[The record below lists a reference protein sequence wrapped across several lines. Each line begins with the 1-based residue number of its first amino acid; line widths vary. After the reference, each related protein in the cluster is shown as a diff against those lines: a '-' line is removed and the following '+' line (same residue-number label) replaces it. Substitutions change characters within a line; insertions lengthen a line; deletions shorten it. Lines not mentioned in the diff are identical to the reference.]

1 MGNDVKINIV
11 AQDSTA
17 PGLSSV
23 ENNIKAV
30 ETETAK
36 SVSLLDQLKN
46 KLNDTGNAGAAG
58 FKSLTS
64 SASSSTGVLDVL
76 GGGVSNVTSL
86 VGGMGSA
93 FGGVA
98 ALLAGGAIFNESIQA
113 ISSEASATKSLM
125 NTLGMT
131 SAAASDMRVQLDLV
145 GISTD
150 DYTGMAMKFD
160 RQLKTNE
167 TSLNALGV
175 ATRGGNGELLDQET
189 LLKNAANSM
198 MDYKAGT
205 DRNEVAMRLFGRTA
219 SEAFALVKLNDAVS
233 VRATELSNA
242 YGLALDDVSMK
253 KVKDYKVAMN
263 EVKLAGESVTAHL
276 GEAVMPSLT
285 GLANMFTS
293 VAEEAVPVINN
304 GLELVGTVFTGVS
317 DVIQAGVKGVNQIF
331 FSLKGVASAAF
342 GVDMPADFLTWST
355 AMKVAG
361 TAVAVVVSG
370 AKVVIDSL
378 VFSAQAGAIAFSTF
392 AQMASPSNLID
403 PEKEV
408 AIFKKGLSDI
418 QAFHNTW
425 SSNMDANAKTVE
437 SSMTKIWMSSDEVTK
452 SVTKQGKSYTDTAA
466 AQKDA
471 KSAADDA
478 TTTYNKQVDAFN
490 SLINSNKEADLALG
504 KLSVSNMTVSQAEK
518 NLSDATDTLNRI
530 RKESHDLVMQGVKDG
545 VDYKALQEKVREA
558 TKDETAAREA
568 YNKVYNESTSI
579 SKSAQDAMRQSLS
592 LTGELTGSELSIRE
606 ATIAVDIA
614 RRQLTEDE
622 ALGDAGRVKIKED
635 TIALAAADNNLR
647 VSHEALK
654 LQTTDV
660 SNATSD
666 LSAAYTSLTG
676 NSAPKLDKLSAAIKG
691 MNGDLR
697 TTIDVGIAAGNAIGG
712 SFGDAVSKILTV
724 LKAINSVCSALD
736 SVSSLSNTA
745 GQALGLVNGVSSA
758 SKIAGGASGA
768 SSLLGAGS
776 LVGGSLGSS
785 AADAA
790 ISGGTDAGAI
800 AMATGS
806 TDAAAATAGASLIGD
821 LAIGGGIGGVS
832 AAITGGDTTTGEV
845 VGAGL
850 SVLGNMV
857 LPGIGGVIG
866 GFLGGLFSDPRV
878 KENISPVG
886 ITAHGLTLYDFSYKA
901 DPTHQMY
908 EGVMSTDVRRVMP
921 AAVSTYNGI
930 DAVDYGML
938 GISMKKVPGYADG
951 GYHSGGLRLVGET
964 GMELEDT
971 GPSRI
976 FNHSDTMSMLDN
988 SAVVEE
994 LREIKERLLPIMEM
1008 IGDQKV
1014 TADEIRDIFKRITQ
1028 GKNSIMTRAAA

>member
-46 KLNDTGNAGAAG
+46 KLNETGNAGSAG
-58 FKSLTS
+58 FKSINTS
-64 SASSSTGVLDVL
+64 ATSSTGVLDTL
-76 GGGVSNVTSL
+76 GGGVSSVTSL

-93 FGGVA
+93 LGGVA
-98 ALLAGGAIFNESIQA
+98 AVLAGGAIFNEAIQA

-131 SAAASDMRVQLDLV
+131 AVAASSMRVELDLV

-167 TSLNALGV
+167 KSLNALGV
-175 ATRGGNGELLDQET
+175 ATRSGNGELLDQET
-189 LLKNAANSM
+189 LLKNAANTM

-317 DVIQAGVKGVNQIF
+317 DVLQAGVKGVNQIF

-361 TAVAVVVSG
+361 TAVAVIVSG

-403 PEKEV
+403 PDKEV

-418 QAFHNTW
+418 QAFQNTW
-425 SSNMDANAKTVE
+425 SSNMAANAKTVE
-437 SSMTKIWMSSDEVTK
+437 TSMAKIWMGGEDATK
-452 SVTKQGKSYTDTAA
+452 SATKQGKAYTDVAA
-466 AQKDA
+466 AQKE
-471 KSAADDA
+471 AAAGAEDA
-478 TTTYNKQVDAFN
+478 TTAYNKQVDAQSAMIDATK
-490 SLINSNKEADLALG
+490 SLVAELEKADTKTTSIAEADDNLATATQAANDVIAEEVALYKSG
-504 KLSVSNMTVSQAEK
+504 LSSVEDSKDMHEK
-518 NLSDATDTLNRI
+518 VTAA
-530 RKESHDLVMQGVKDG
+530 K
-545 VDYKALQEKVREA
+545 KAL
-558 TKDETAAREA
+558 TAATEA
-568 YNKVYNESTSI
+568 DNKVHAEWTSI
-579 SKSAQDAMRQSLS
+579 QKTAQDAMRTSLS
-592 LTGELTGSELSIRE
+592 LTGEMSGSELSVQDAIK
-606 ATIAVDIA
+606 AVDIA
-614 RRQLTEDE
+614 RKQLTADE

-635 TIALAAADNNLR
+635 TIALTTADNNLR
-647 VSHEALK
+647 IAQSDLK
-654 LQTTDV
+654 VQTTSV
-660 SNATSD
+660 SNAVTD

-676 NSAPKLDKLSAAIKG
+676 NSAPKLDKLSTAIQG

-697 TTIDVGIAAGNAIGG
+697 TTINVGIAAGNAIGG
-712 SFGDAVSKILTV
+712 SFGESVSKILSV
-724 LKAINSVCSALD
+724 VSAINSVCSALN
-736 SVSSLSNTA
+736 SASSLANTA
-745 GQALGLVNGVSSA
+745 GTAIGLVT
-758 SKIAGGASGA
+758 
-768 SSLLGAGS
+768 
-776 LVGGSLGSS
+776 
-785 AADAA
+785 AAK
-790 ISGGTDAGAI
+790 T
-800 AMATGS
+800 T
-806 TDAAAATAGASLIGD
+806 TTAATAATGTSAISSVASTVG
-821 LAIGGGIGGVS
+821 S
-832 AAITGGDTTTGEV
+832 V
-845 VGAGL
+845 VGSVIGTVG
-850 SVLGNMV
+850 SVLGSV
-857 LPGIGGVIG
+857 FSI
-866 GFLGGLFSDPRV
+866 FSDPRV
-878 KENISPVG
+878 KENIKPVG
-886 ITAHGLTLYDFSYKA
+886 ISAHGLPLYNFSYKS
-901 DPTHQMY
+901 DPAHQMY
-908 EGVMSTDVRRVMP
+908 EGVMSTDVRKVMP

-964 GMELEDT
+964 GPELEVT

-976 FNHSDTMSMLDN
+976 FSHKDTASMLDN
-988 SAVVEE
+988 SEVVSSLADMKE
-994 LREIKERLLPIMEM
+994 LLFAHINMA
-1008 IGDQKV
+1008 GDQKV
-1014 TADEIRDIFKRITQ
+1014 LTEKMYNIFDRVTQ
-1028 GKNSIMTRAAA
+1028 GGTTLRTKAA